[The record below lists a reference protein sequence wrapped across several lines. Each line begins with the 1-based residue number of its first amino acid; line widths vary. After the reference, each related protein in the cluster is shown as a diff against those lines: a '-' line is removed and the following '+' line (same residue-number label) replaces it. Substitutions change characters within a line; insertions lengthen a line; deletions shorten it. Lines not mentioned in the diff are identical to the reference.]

1 VAEPIRTLIV
11 DDEPLAR
18 EGVRLLVG
26 ADPECEIVGEPA
38 SGGEALAAIR
48 KLRPDLVFLDV
59 QMPEMTG
66 FEVLAA
72 LSAEELPHVVFVT
85 AYDRY
90 ALRAFEVHA
99 LDYLLKPFDDER
111 FHEALGRAKR
121 HLRLT
126 RVSHLS
132 ERLIDLLGSVDRPAQ
147 TFLERL
153 PIKDAGRV
161 VFLDLEEVEWIE
173 AADYYV
179 QLHARGKAYLHR
191 ETMASLEARL
201 DPKRF
206 VRIHRSAIVNQ
217 RFVRELRPK
226 GQRDLVC
233 VLASGAALKVARSH
247 RDKLR

>member
-1 VAEPIRTLIV
+1 MTETIRTLIV

-18 EGVRLLVG
+18 EGVRLLL
-26 ADPECEIVGEPA
+26 ASDPECEVVGEPG
-38 SGGEALAAIR
+38 SGKEAVAAIR

-59 QMPEMTG
+59 QMPEMNG
-66 FEVLAA
+66 FDVLAA
-72 LSAEELPHVVFVT
+72 LSREEVPHVVFVT

-111 FHEALGRAKR
+111 FQEALGRAKR
-121 HLRLT
+121 HLKLT
-126 RVSHLS
+126 RVSRLS
-132 ERLIDLLGSVDRPAQ
+132 ERLIDLLGSVDRGGQ
-147 TFLERL
+147 TFLDRL

-179 QLHARGKAYLHR
+179 QLHTRDKAYLHR

-233 VLASGAALKVARSH
+233 VLASGASLKVARSH